1 MRLFLSYLKRNI
13 RLLGMLLLCGAL
25 LLAVLGLYRAP
36 LEGALYGL
44 LLCLAVGLCFLIVG
58 FLQYRKKHR
67 ALERALSQL
76 REGLPPLPEAA
87 DAIEGDYQDLLAA
100 LDEDRRAVAA
110 RAAEAQD
117 RAETFY
123 TAWVHQIKTPMAA
136 MGLLL
141 QSGEPDPALLK
152 GELFSME
159 KYVDLVLTYQRLGSD
174 TTDLVLKDCDLDTV
188 IRAAVKEY
196 ARLFI
201 LKKLTL
207 TFTPTG
213 LTVLTDEKWLGFVI
227 GQLLSNALKY
237 TQNGGVSIYAAGTDL
252 IIEDT
257 GMGIPESELPRIFE
271 RSFTG
276 ENGRSVSRT
285 TGLGLYLCQRA
296 CALLGHGIAAESEVG
311 KGTRVILDLA
321 RSDKPAE

>member
-1 MRLFLSYLKRNI
+1 MKLFLSYVKSHW
-13 RLLGMLLLCGAL
+13 RLLLMLALFGAVSA
-25 LLAVLGLYRAP
+25 AVLLLYRAP

-44 LLCLAVGLCFLIVG
+44 LLCFVLGLG
-58 FLQYRKKHR
+58 FLVAGFFRYRRKHR
-67 ALERALSQL
+67 ALQGALAQCK
-76 REGLPPLPEAA
+76 EGLPDLPEPK
-87 DAIEGDYQDLLAA
+87 DALESDYQDLLAA
-100 LDEDRRAVAA
+100 LNEDRRRIARDAA
-110 RAAEAQD
+110 QDRD

-136 MGLLL
+136 MDLLL
-141 QSGEPDPALLK
+141 QSGQPDGALLK
-152 GELFSME
+152 GELFRME

-174 TTDLVLKDCDLDTV
+174 TTDLVLKECALDDV
-188 IRAAVKEY
+188 IRAAVKAY

-237 TQNGGVSIYAAGTDL
+237 TQTGGVSVYADGQRL

-257 GMGIPESELPRIFE
+257 GVGIPTEELPRIFE
-271 RSFTG
+271 KSFTG
-276 ENGRSVSRT
+276 ENGRAAQRT
-285 TGLGLYLCQRA
+285 TGLGLYFCQRA
-296 CALLGHGIAAESEVG
+296 CALLGHGIWAESQVG
-311 KGTRVILDLA
+311 KGTKVILDLS
-321 RSDKPAE
+321 RGHVPTE

>member
-13 RLLGMLLLCGAL
+13 RLLSMLLLCGAL
-25 LLAVLGLYRAP
+25 FLAVLGLYRAP

-117 RAETFY
+117 RADTFY

-136 MGLLL
+136 MGQLL

-213 LTVLTDEKWLGFVI
+213 LNVLTDEKWLGFVI

-237 TQNGGVSIYAAGTDL
+237 TQTGGVSIYAQGQRL
-252 IIEDT
+252 VIEDT

-271 RSFTG
+271 KSFTG
-276 ENGRSVSRT
+276 ENGRRLERA
-285 TGLGLYLCQRA
+285 TGLGLYLCGKA
-296 CALLGHGIAAESEVG
+296 AALLNLPIRVESAPG
-311 KGTRVILDLA
+311 QGSRFSLDL
-321 RSDKPAE
+321 RDKLGSA